1 VGLLSRRPLPLPPLR
16 LRRGGRRPLEHCG
29 ALLLNP
35 SLTLTLACFYHRWLA
50 TTTRRKTDLTESP
63 ATKQPAA
70 WMKQRK
76 DKQVSAA
83 HYFRGFFGS
92 KDKKTSLIIITILA
106 TLISGVAS
114 CTSITQRQDVR
125 PLVLR
130 DVPAQR
136 LAYRIEPDVAA
147 PAEVKTEDA
156 DDKIEAI
163 QIDFNTRRQNDALVR
178 TVRSPDGQRALTLY
192 GIADEPSQEFHIDLY
207 SADGRFLR
215 NLTPPDLACVF
226 PETVA
231 WSPDGNFIT
240 FIAHKGVKPTPTPTP
255 PGAIPPDT
263 GETVEASPL
272 PSVAP
277 AFPAVPLFNT
287 EQIYICNRDGY
298 DLRPLTSREGLIYFY
313 ASWAPDNHALVAM
326 ACKESEWEAREK
338 EFKLAT
344 GRPRLITPD
353 GKERLLDDELTE
365 ALPVWSPDSSKVADA
380 FDADVMIYDAASNKP
395 TQARIRLRD
404 ALIAASRTYETKTSG
419 AGKENESNESKAG
432 EKTAADSAIPAT
444 FNPIIRLE
452 WTSPEKLYLETAYV
466 RLIPNDPITSFQ
478 RWHLL
483 TLSPQA
489 AVLK

>member
-1 VGLLSRRPLPLPPLR
+1 M
-16 LRRGGRRPLEHCG
+16 
-29 ALLLNP
+29 
-35 SLTLTLACFYHRWLA
+35 
-50 TTTRRKTDLTESP
+50 TESP

-76 DKQVSAA
+76 DKNVSAA
-83 HYFRGFFGS
+83 LCFFGR
-92 KDKKTSLIIITILA
+92 KDKKTSSLIITILA
-106 TLISGVAS
+106 TLISSVAS

-136 LAYRIEPDVAA
+136 LAYRFEPDVAA

-156 DDKIEAI
+156 DDRIEAI

-178 TVRSPDGQRALTLY
+178 TVRSPDGQRALVLY

-226 PETVA
+226 PETVS

-240 FIAHKGVKPTPTPTP
+240 FIAHKGVKPTPTPAP
-255 PGAIPPDT
+255 PGAMPPDT
-263 GETVEASPL
+263 GEIVEASPL

-298 DLRPLTSREGLIYFY
+298 DLKPLTSREGLIYFY
-313 ASWAPDNHALVAM
+313 ASWAPDNHALAAM
-326 ACKESEWEAREK
+326 ACKESEWDAREK

-365 ALPVWSPDSSKVADA
+365 ALPVWCPDSSKVADA
-380 FDADVMIYDAASNKP
+380 FDTDVMIYDAASNKP

-404 ALIAASRTYETKTSG
+404 TLVAASRIYEERN
-419 AGKENESNESKAG
+419 AGGKKKNDNNDNKAAG
-432 EKTAADSAIPAT
+432 NSAAESAIPAS

-452 WTSPEKLYLETAYV
+452 WTSPEKLFIETAYV
-466 RLIPNDPITSFQ
+466 RLMPNDTITTFQ

-483 TLSPQA
+483 ILSPQA

>member
-1 VGLLSRRPLPLPPLR
+1 
-16 LRRGGRRPLEHCG
+16 
-29 ALLLNP
+29 
-35 SLTLTLACFYHRWLA
+35 
-50 TTTRRKTDLTESP
+50 
-63 ATKQPAA
+63 
-70 WMKQRK
+70 
-76 DKQVSAA
+76 
-83 HYFRGFFGS
+83 
-92 KDKKTSLIIITILA
+92 
-106 TLISGVAS
+106 
-114 CTSITQRQDVR
+114 VR

-136 LAYRIEPDVAA
+136 LAYRLEPDVAL
-147 PAEVKTEDA
+147 PAEVRTEDT

-178 TVRSPDGQRALTLY
+178 TVRSPDSQRALALY
-192 GIADEPSQEFHIDLY
+192 GFSDEPSQEFHIDLY

-226 PETVA
+226 PETVT
-231 WSPDGNFIT
+231 WSPDGNSIT
-240 FIAHKGVKPTPTPTP
+240 FIGHKGVKPTPTPTP
-255 PGAIPPDT
+255 PGAVPPDT
-263 GETVEASPL
+263 GEIVEASPL
-272 PSVAP
+272 PSVGP

-298 DLRPLTSREGLIYFY
+298 DLKPLTSREGLVYFY

-326 ACKESEWEAREK
+326 ACKESEWETREK
-338 EFKLAT
+338 EFKLPT

-365 ALPVWSPDSSKVADA
+365 ALPVWCPDSSKVADA
-380 FDADVMIYDAASNKP
+380 FEADVMVYDVASNKP

-404 ALIAASRTYETKTSG
+404 ALIAASRVYEERN
-419 AGKENESNESKAG
+419 AGSKKKGDGSKAPENSSTG
-432 EKTAADSAIPAT
+432 GIPAS

-452 WTSPEKLYLETAYV
+452 WTSPEKLFLETAYV
-466 RLIPNDPITSFQ
+466 RLMPNDTITTFQ

-483 TLSPQA
+483 ILSPQA